1 MIKIVIVED
10 EKEYSD
16 ALTGYLHDYEKE
28 KNLSFEIETFSNP
41 IPFLDTYDSSADII
55 FFDIGLPSMNGM
67 DLAKKIRAKDD
78 TVSMVFLTS
87 LSQYAIEGYEVSAVD
102 FVLKPIVY
110 SRLKIILDKTLLH
123 MQERSSQW
131 ISLKTTSGIVRID
144 ALEVIYVKVNDHLL
158 YFKTKN
164 REYEC
169 WDSLKNALAI
179 LPSSHFC
186 KISKSVILNLN
197 YVGTMNKKDIVLKG
211 GTAFAYSPLLKD
223 EIMEK
228 LNQLL

>member
-164 REYEC
+164 IEYEC

-179 LPSSHFC
+179 LPSAYFC

-197 YVGTMNKKDIVLKG
+197 YVGTMNKKDIVLKD
-211 GTAFAYSPLLKD
+211 GTALAYSPLLKD